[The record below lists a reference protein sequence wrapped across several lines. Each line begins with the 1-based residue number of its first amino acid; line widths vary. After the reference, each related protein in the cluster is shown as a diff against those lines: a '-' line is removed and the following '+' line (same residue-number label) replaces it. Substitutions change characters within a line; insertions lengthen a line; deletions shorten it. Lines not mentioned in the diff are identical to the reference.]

1 MNNFYAVMSKPTYVS
16 SAKITTR
23 NLAVGHSVKEL
34 KAIIQLLLSIMLSL
48 SFYLHANEPI
58 AAASFKHKVPTVQ
71 KASRYQSVDDIDAYW
86 VSEKLDGVRARW
98 TGKKLISRN
107 GHPFNAPAWFI
118 AKFPATPLD
127 GELWIGRG
135 QFERVSGIVR
145 QHQPND
151 KLWQQVKYMLFD
163 APESLEPFTLRI
175 KQMEQLVQKA
185 QVSHLRVIPQ
195 LRLNNETELQQLLDK
210 VVASGAEGLMLHH
223 GEAKYQD
230 KRVAH
235 LLKLKKHQDAEAI
248 VIAHLP
254 GKGKFTG
261 MLGAIKVR
269 DDHGVEFKIGTGFS
283 NEQRKSPPAIGSV
296 VTFKYFG
303 KTSNNKP
310 RFASFLRVRYEVG
323 SEFAR

>member
-1 MNNFYAVMSKPTYVS
+1 MKNFYAVMKKPTFYSPVKTTTYCFS
-16 SAKITTR
+16 VDQSDKMLDLISKLLIVCVFCLPLHCLAKAPVTDKSYAR
-23 NLAVGHSVKEL
+23 ERPSV
-34 KAIIQLLLSIMLSL
+34 Q
-48 SFYLHANEPI
+48 
-58 AAASFKHKVPTVQ
+58 Q
-71 KASRYQSVDDIDAYW
+71 ASRYQSVDDIDAYW

-107 GHPFNAPAWFI
+107 GHSFNAPAWFI
-118 AKFPATPLD
+118 TNFPTTPLD

-135 QFERVSGIVR
+135 QFELVSGIVR
-145 QHQPND
+145 QHQPDD

-163 APESLEPFTLRI
+163 VPQSPEPFTKRI
-175 KQMEQLVQKA
+175 EQMEQLVQKA

-195 LRLNNETELQQLLDK
+195 LRLNNETELQQLLEK
-210 VVASGAEGLMLHH
+210 VVANGAEGLMLHH
-223 GEAKYQD
+223 GQAQYQD

-235 LLKLKKHQDAEAI
+235 LLKLKKHQDAEAV

-261 MLGAIKVR
+261 MLGALKVR
-269 DDHGVEFKIGTGFS
+269 DAHGVEFKIGTGFS
-283 NEQRKSPPAIGSV
+283 NEQRKSPPLIGSV
-296 VTFKYFG
+296 ITFKYFG

-323 SEFAR
+323 SKFGR